1 MFPSENSVTVTL
13 FKGKTDTAFRQAAGI
28 IIMSLP
34 ELISCI
40 KVEKT
45 QKKKLS
51 VPPVVCPGRH
61 LCPPPVVFT
70 GRHLCPPCSLPGKTL
85 MSPPVVFTGRH

>member
-1 MFPSENSVTVTL
+1 
-13 FKGKTDTAFRQAAGI
+13 
-28 IIMSLP
+28 MSLR

-45 QKKKLS
+45 QNNLS
-51 VPPVVCPGRH
+51 VPPIVCPGRH

-70 GRHLCPPCSLPGKTL
+70 GRHLCPPPVVCPKFTQAGRIIRMSLPELISSIEVKKNPQKKIMCL
-85 MSPPVVFTGRH
+85 PL